1 METWTETAS
10 ASTKEGQNAPKFSI
24 VFTFSVTQ
32 VQSFWNILWLTL
44 LNQRSDKK
52 KRLESEHFPTQYN
65 DFLPV
70 KKASMLTFFRRD
82 VNKLSELEI
91 DLYIADMIRLRK
103 KKRKF
108 YLQY

>member
-1 METWTETAS
+1 MH
-10 ASTKEGQNAPKFSI
+10 
-24 VFTFSVTQ
+24 VD
-32 VQSFWNILWLTL
+32 L
-44 LNQRSDKK
+44 
-52 KRLESEHFPTQYN
+52 
-65 DFLPV
+65 
-70 KKASMLTFFRRD
+70 FRRD